1 MTEAQLSGLY
11 PSYFDY
17 ENTIVAPI
25 VQYVDTSDN
34 TYISSVF
41 AGDDNYNSPL
51 PYNVWPT
58 ETAGPLSMP
67 FANPITSLNA
77 PTSYVPVP
85 LPSPLRGTVPTA
97 PDEWQ
102 IQDVPSMQTSAGMP
116 WGFAPRT
123 GLDSIN
129 NPLSSARSSEAG
141 LPNIHSY
148 KAANTFLSSATT
160 DLSPPEK
167 LPDSLP
173 NSLRRW
179 RTSRAA
185 GSNDATKSQTNAL
198 RPAVSPTYSIDILQT
213 PISPVSDGGSSAPG
227 IDDQTSPRR
236 QGNSRRV
243 SPNGDGQRTSRSL
256 PTIPRPDKPARSR
269 AAANKCRA
277 NGKAAA
283 AELEAREKA
292 ESLRRGQLL
301 ATFRGLQT
309 EVFALKSEILMHGT
323 CDDVMIQNY
332 LKSTAGSFATGY
344 GGPAEWAPF
353 GGSSIPDSRYM
364 QSPP

>member
-1 MTEAQLSGLY
+1 MADPTSRRDGMTEAQPSGLY

-17 ENTIVAPI
+17 ENTIVASM
-25 VQYVDTSDN
+25 VQYIDTSDN

-41 AGDDNYNSPL
+41 AGDDSYNSPL
-51 PYNVWPT
+51 PYNIWPT

-67 FANPITSLNA
+67 FANAITSLNA
-77 PTSYVPVP
+77 PTNYAPVP
-85 LPSPLRGTVPTA
+85 LPSPLSGIVPTA
-97 PDEWQ
+97 PNEWQ
-102 IQDVPSMQTSAGMP
+102 IQDVPSEQTSAGCHGALLP
-116 WGFAPRT
+116 KLVWIAST
-123 GLDSIN
+123 TQYHQK
-129 NPLSSARSSEAG
+129 EAQ
-141 LPNIHSY
+141 
-148 KAANTFLSSATT
+148 SATT
-160 DLSPPEK
+160 DLSRPEK
-167 LPDSLP
+167 VPDSLP
-173 NSLRRW
+173 NSLPRW

-185 GSNDATKSQTNAL
+185 GSNDATRSQTNAS
-198 RPAVSPTYSIDILQT
+198 RPKVSPTYNIGILQT
-213 PISPVSDGGSSAPG
+213 PISTVSDGGSSAPG

-277 NGKAAA
+277 KGKAAA
-283 AELEAREKA
+283 AELEATEKA

-309 EVFALKSEILMHGT
+309 EVFALKSEIMMHGN

-332 LKSTAGSFATGY
+332 LNSTAGSFATGY